1 MSNPRLLVICHG
13 FPPFHGGAEL
23 AAWYLAR
30 EAERAGWAVDVLTSD
45 LGGRLP
51 AEEIRD
57 GLRVR
62 RVRAPK
68 KDWTRHTAGELGRF
82 YLAARRRL
90 GDFAE
95 PKPDL
100 VLAHFSFPA
109 GRLAL
114 DLKRRHGI
122 PYAVVLH
129 GSDVPG
135 YQPER
140 FGLLYALLKPVARRV
155 WREARHV
162 VAVSDSLRD
171 LALRTW
177 PEGRIAVIANGVDT
191 ERFTPPPSRPA
202 GADPLRVITAAQLIE
217 RKGLRHLI
225 AALTDRESLTICG
238 TGPQEAEL
246 RSLAVSL
253 KAPVHFAG
261 AVKPEDMPGRLND
274 SDIFVLPS
282 LQEGLPLALLEA
294 MAAGLAA
301 IATPVG
307 GIPSVIRDG
316 QNGLLVPTGDAPAIR
331 AALDRLQAPELRRRL
346 GDAARAAALAHGWAA
361 VWRRYAELPGM
372 PAP

>member
-1 MSNPRLLVICHG
+1 MSSPRILVISHG
-13 FPPFHGGAEL
+13 FPPYHGGAEL
-23 AAWYLAR
+23 AAGYLAR
-30 EAERAGWAVDVLTSD
+30 EAARDGGPVDVLTSD

-51 AEEIRD
+51 AEETRD
-57 GLRVR
+57 GVRIR
-62 RVRAPK
+62 RVHAPK
-68 KDWTRHTAGELGRF
+68 KEWTRHTAVELGRF

-90 GDFAE
+90 DRFAE
-95 PKPDL
+95 PRPDFT
-100 VLAHFSFPA
+100 LAHFSFPA
-109 GRLAL
+109 GLLAR

-140 FGLLYALLKPVARRV
+140 FGALYALLQPVVRRV
-155 WREARHV
+155 WRDAARV
-162 VAVSDSLRD
+162 IAVSDPLRD

-177 PEGRIAVIANGVDT
+177 PEGRISVIANGVDT
-191 ERFTPPPSRPA
+191 EMFSPRPSRPT
-202 GADPLRVITAAQLIE
+202 GDGPLRVITAAQLIE

-225 AALTDRESLTICG
+225 AALSLRESLTICG

-253 KAPVHFAG
+253 QAPVHFAG
-261 AVKPEDMPGRLND
+261 AVKPEDMPGRLAD

-294 MAAGLAA
+294 MASGLAM

-307 GIPSVIRDG
+307 GIPSVLREG
-316 QNGLLVPTGDAPAIR
+316 ENALLVEPGRPAAIR
-331 AALDRLQAPELRRRL
+331 EALDRLRDPLLRERL
-346 GDAARAAALAHGWAA
+346 GGAARRTALEHGWAA
-361 VWRRYAELPGM
+361 VWRRYRETLASTET
-372 PAP
+372 